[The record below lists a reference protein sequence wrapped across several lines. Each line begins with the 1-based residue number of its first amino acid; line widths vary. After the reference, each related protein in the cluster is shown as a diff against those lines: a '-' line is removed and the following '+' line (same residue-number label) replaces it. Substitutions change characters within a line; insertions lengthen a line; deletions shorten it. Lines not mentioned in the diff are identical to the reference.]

1 MSNQVTRQWH
11 EVCALLMTKMGATHV
26 VITEDDFNKT
36 NGYISAEVCEEG
48 LRVALIDPEEAHRKM
63 LLQCMEPSVP
73 N

>member
-11 EVCALLMTKMGATHV
+11 EVCALLMTKMEATHV

-36 NGYISAEVCEEG
+36 NGFISAEARADG
-48 LRVALIDPEEAHRKM
+48 LHIRLIDSEEAHWKM
-63 LLQCMEPSVP
+63 LLQCMPPGVP